1 MQRVEFAAETGL
13 RPQERAAGLDSWLAR
28 AVVGLPES
36 ITAAVTGFSIPLM
49 ALLLLGHFTPGWTL
63 PLGLG
68 GAFVAV
74 WAGGVGR
81 AAVSR
86 SSLGWTA
93 GAVGLVV
100 AWFSYNVRYSA
111 QDVYAIRDPSTYTIT
126 GRWLMDHGSL
136 AIGTHADVF
145 GSPAGATFPIGAY
158 SQVSPGTL
166 NAQGNHLLPAI
177 LAVSGSVFGQGALF
191 KTNVAIGAV
200 ALIVFFGLGRRIVNA
215 PLALL
220 ATAILAVSMPYIYVS
235 RDTFTEPL
243 TMLFLIGSLALLHR
257 AMTSWR
263 IAEFALCGLA
273 AGSAA
278 MVRIDSTVA
287 LVGIVAGA
295 TMFLASVPQHRRR
308 DAAVRCAVLLAGA
321 VLTALLGWVDL
332 VRLSRQYY
340 DSQHANIT
348 MATLAVVLVVL
359 AAPGVVWVVRRG
371 ALTAWLRR
379 EEVRR
384 RLAWAAAGV
393 VVAVFGVLA
402 SRPLWMQTHG
412 PLNSNLVNMQQYSR
426 VAVDGTRTYDEQT
439 VHWLALYLGWPTV
452 VLGVAGYAAMV
463 AVLVRRRAYVLCAAV
478 AMGLS
483 MSVFYLWSSKIT
495 PDQPWAMRRYVP
507 VVMPLLLVAAM
518 YGLHAL
524 WGSRSRVQAWGSRV
538 QARGRQVLGGR
549 QLGGVITGVAVLAGL
564 AAVAFPAVTTWP
576 MRHVREDVPQLG
588 QLQALC
594 SAIGPNAAVVM
605 LDESVIVGYGQSV
618 RSFCKAPAI
627 GIIAPSAAQI
637 ATINTA
643 VLAHGRKLFVLAQN
657 GNEFLGLTSGLGV
670 VPPFSVVTVQRW
682 PNQIGIAPKRPVTDG
697 FTELYLLA
705 VDAAGIGHPVPPVKS
720 GS

>member
-1 MQRVEFAAETGL
+1 MQRVEIAPETGL
-13 RPQERAAGLDSWLAR
+13 RPAGMPAALDSFVARAA
-28 AVVGLPES
+28 VGLPDS
-36 ITAAVTGFSIPLM
+36 ITAAATGFSIPLM
-49 ALLLLGHFTPGWTL
+49 ALLLLGHLTPAWTL

-68 GAFVAV
+68 GAVVAV

-81 AAVSR
+81 EAVSR

-93 GAVGLVV
+93 GAVGLAL
-100 AWFSYNVRYSA
+100 AWFWYNVRYSA

-177 LAVSGSVFGQGALF
+177 LAISGSVFGQGALF

-200 ALIVFFGLGRRIVNA
+200 ALIVFFGLGRRIVNP

-220 ATAILAVSMPYIYVS
+220 ATAILAISMPYIYVS

-278 MVRIDSTVA
+278 MVRIDSDVA

-295 TMFLASVPQHRRR
+295 TMFLASVPQRRRR

-321 VLTALLGWVDL
+321 VFTALLGWVDL

-340 DSQHANIT
+340 ESQHANIT

-359 AAPGVVWVVRRG
+359 AAPGVAWVVRRG
-371 ALTAWLRR
+371 ALTAWLRS

-384 RLAWAAAGV
+384 RLAWAAGGV

-463 AVLVRRRAYVLCAAV
+463 AVLVHRRAYQLCAAV

-518 YGLHAL
+518 YGLRAL
-524 WGSRSRVQAWGSRV
+524 WGSRSRVQAWG
-538 QARGRQVLGGR
+538 RQVRSGR
-549 QLGGVITGVAVLAGL
+549 QLGSVITGVAVLAAL

-594 SAIGPNAAVVM
+594 SAIGPDAAVVM

-618 RSFCKAPAI
+618 RSFCKVPAI
-627 GIIAPSAAQI
+627 GLVAPSAAQI
-637 ATINTA
+637 ATINTS

-657 GNEFLGLTSGLGV
+657 GNEFLALTSGLGAI
-670 VPPFSVVTVQRW
+670 PLFSEVTVQRW
-682 PNQIGIAPKRPVTDG
+682 PNLIGAAPRRSVTDG

-705 VDAAGIGHPVPPVKS
+705 VDAAGIGHAVPPVKS